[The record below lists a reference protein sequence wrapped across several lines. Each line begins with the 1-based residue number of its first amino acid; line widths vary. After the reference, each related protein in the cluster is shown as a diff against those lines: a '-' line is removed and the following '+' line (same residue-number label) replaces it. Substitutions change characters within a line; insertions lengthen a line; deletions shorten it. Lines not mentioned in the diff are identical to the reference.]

1 MEKLKKFKH
10 EERFLSLILEE
21 EKEMYSIMELSDGH
35 SLTPQT
41 LFEKPKFQNFFLDGT
56 QFSDGVS
63 YLDSIFRYDNN
74 IYLYLSKT
82 DMLVSSFSCKIYYP
96 ISKKKDVDF
105 FVLNLKKMNKNGN

>member
-74 IYLYLSKT
+74 IYLYLSKMEVT
-82 DMLVSSFSCKIYYP
+82 DKTYELKIYYDMGQLNEVSFF
-96 ISKKKDVDF
+96 IKNLSKIK
-105 FVLNLKKMNKNGN
+105 